1 MKSRE
6 QIRENS
12 EATNNVNVSQSDT
25 NVVTIGGEVSKVYF
39 TDKVTSFSLAV
50 RKVADGKVFTTY
62 IKCTSF
68 NNNLPI
74 PDDGDTI
81 VITGSITSQRYTD
94 KDGYSRYQIVVIYDN
109 IELIEAVTD
118 KNNESTQGE
127 INGDN
132 EEVE

>member
-6 QIRENS
+6 EIRENS
-12 EATNNVNVSQSDT
+12 EATNNVTVSQSDA
-25 NVVTIGGEVSKVYF
+25 NIVTIGGEVSKVYF

-109 IELIEAVTD
+109 IELIEPAD
-118 KNNESTQGE
+118 KNN
-127 INGDN
+127 GDI

>member
-6 QIRENS
+6 EIRENS
-12 EATNNVNVSQSDT
+12 EATNNVNVSQSDA
-25 NVVTIGGEVSKVYF
+25 NIVTIGGEVSKVYF

-50 RKVADGKVFTTY
+50 RKVAEGKVFTTY

-109 IELIEAVTD
+109 IELIEPATD
-118 KNNESTQGE
+118 KNSEETADE
-127 INGDN
+127 TYGDI
-132 EEVE
+132 EEV